1 MKRPD
6 LSDDA
11 FVTFEQMTMWA
22 QMKGM
27 AGALARTA
35 LAFYCYSR
43 YLEAQLEKRKAEERL
58 SQDELL

>member
-35 LAFYCYSR
+35 PGS
-43 YLEAQLEKRKAEERL
+43 
-58 SQDELL
+58 